1 MFKQLSARRRKK
13 GAPAAKEGRKGR
25 VTVSVHPLFFALG
38 AYFLLTGRFFVFL
51 SVTAAALLH
60 ESGHAF
66 YAARICCRL
75 NRLRLLPCGAVAE
88 GSIDGISLADEV
100 RLALAGPAVNAV
112 CAAAFVA
119 LWWLF
124 PETYPYT
131 DVACYASAALA
142 AVNLLPAYP
151 LDGGRVLWCLA
162 AKKKGEKFAR
172 VLSSAVGKVFGAV
185 FLGLFAAS
193 LFFKPN
199 PSLLFFAL
207 FLLLGG
213 LGTKDCRYERIRFD
227 LSRELARGAPVRKIA
242 LSESVPVKRALAFL
256 ERGTLAEFDLFS
268 AEGEYVCTLTQREF
282 CDALAFVSIYAPIS
296 ACLTAENPE
305 NTENSE

>member
-1 MFKQLSARRRKK
+1 M
-13 GAPAAKEGRKGR
+13 
-25 VTVSVHPLFFALG
+25 HPLFFALG

-66 YAARICCRL
+66 YAARIGCRL

-193 LFFKPN
+193 LFFTPN

-242 LSESVPVKRALAFL
+242 LSENVPVKRALAFL

-305 NTENSE
+305 NTEIPE

>member
-13 GAPAAKEGRKGR
+13 GAPAAKEGRQGR

-66 YAARICCRL
+66 YAARIGCRL

-119 LWWLF
+119 LWWLL

-193 LFFKPN
+193 LFFTPN

>member
-66 YAARICCRL
+66 YAARIGCRL

-151 LDGGRVLWCLA
+151 LDGGRV
-162 AKKKGEKFAR
+162 AKCVLCHFFKERTAKIVLR
-172 VLSSAVGKVFGAV
+172 VTNII
-185 FLGLFAAS
+185 FAA
-193 LFFKPN
+193 LLIACFFISGYN
-199 PSLLFFAL
+199 ITFLFFAL
-207 FLLLGG
+207 FLLCSALEKSPPAVRINYASRAALRRGMEVKTVIVDPSLTVKG
-213 LGTKDCRYERIRFD
+213 AVRLLDDKRYLILRTPD
-227 LSRELARGAPVRKIA
+227 GREITQDELYSIIA
-242 LSESVPVKRALAFL
+242 
-256 ERGTLAEFDLFS
+256 ERGIYDGVFDCP
-268 AEGEYVCTLTQREF
+268 VQ
-282 CDALAFVSIYAPIS
+282 
-296 ACLTAENPE
+296 
-305 NTENSE
+305 

>member
-66 YAARICCRL
+66 YAARIGCRL

-172 VLSSAVGKVFGAV
+172 VLSSAVGKVFGVV

-193 LFFKPN
+193 LFFTLN

-242 LSESVPVKRALAFL
+242 LSENVPVKRALAFL

-305 NTENSE
+305 NTEIPE

>member
-13 GAPAAKEGRKGR
+13 GAPAAKEGRQGR

-66 YAARICCRL
+66 YAARIGCRL

-172 VLSSAVGKVFGAV
+172 VLSSAVGKVFGAA

-193 LFFKPN
+193 LFFTPN

-242 LSESVPVKRALAFL
+242 LSENVPVKRALAFL